1 MRERYRS
8 ILRSSIT
15 LALCALVVACGANVE
30 ATSTEQLKQP
40 ATLSSCTAEMDDT
53 NGKACGNEGLSCNF
67 VFECESFTQLARC
80 TCAAGRFA
88 CSDTTGVVLPGA
100 PPQCVKN
107 APPSTELCP
116 ATMAGASG
124 ASCDT
129 LRRSCF
135 YEGDYCPE
143 RPLPVRPL
151 DYCECVRSEAG
162 VMSYVCRKALC
173 NPLLE
178 G

>member
-8 ILRSSIT
+8 ILRSSVT
-15 LALCALVVACGANVE
+15 LVLSAIAVACSAPGTA
-30 ATSTEQLKQP
+30 APTEDLKQP
-40 ATLSSCTAEMDDT
+40 ATLSSCTAEIHDT
-53 NGKACGNEGLSCNF
+53 NGKACGKEGLTCNF

-80 TCAAGRFA
+80 MCTEGRFA
-88 CSDTTGVVLPGA
+88 CSDTSGSVMPGA
-100 PPQCVKN
+100 SPQCVKN
-107 APPSTELCP
+107 APPSTEVCP

-129 LRRSCF
+129 VGRSCF

-151 DYCECVRSEAG
+151 DYCQCARSQTG
-162 VMSYVCRKALC
+162 VMSFVCRKALC